1 MVDLYLLRHGEA
13 EPRATHDSQRRLT
26 KQGQAEILAAAGR
39 LPPHL
44 DVVLHSPYLRTH
56 ESALHVLSVCQASQ
70 VMVADWLTPEAPV
83 ANALAE
89 LADYQGSVL
98 LVTHNPLVSYLAARL
113 SDFSVN
119 QTSFGTGSLARLS
132 GKDIVPGTLS
142 FTWL

>member
-26 KQGQAEILAAAGR
+26 TQGQAEILAAAER
-39 LPPHL
+39 LPTHL
-44 DVVLHSPYLRTH
+44 DAVLHSPYLRTH

-70 VMVADWLTPEAPV
+70 VTVADWLTPEVPV
-83 ANALAE
+83 ATALAE

-132 GKDIVPGTLS
+132 GTAIVPGTLS